1 MWLPRARCGG
11 DGGCLAERGRSRDLQ
26 VRSAPNPTRWS
37 GRFRSPSVPARQP
50 AVGVSLFTGQGTGFV
65 KPTVSCCVDATTG
78 AQVTPA
84 GLTMS
89 FRLPM
94 LGGRAGRGRGYS
106 PGIYL
111 SPGATEVVTLTVAAD
126 TSAAPGQYAV
136 KISASHPA
144 MGTSEQTIFVNVL
157 GPTPADDTVTPCSS
171 QVNNVVVGNGTPPV
185 AQVLPVMGATD
196 SVFGVKAANQGKTS
210 FQVGAQTT
218 DSRNGW
224 TDYARAPGSDSA
236 VSAED
241 QRGDHRVVERFAW
254 RQGSVDRE
262 RCRVRDRVVAATHPR
277 DSGAER
283 ADYDLEVR
291 GDLARAEARRL
302 RAVVHHLLVDVLSTG
317 RRLLAARVLVVRR
330 RTRGDSPLVPQHL
343 TGLGSDRT
351 SSLSPAVALL
361 LDIRSRKDHFPLT
374 CSSRS
379 ARPAPFRNGSAV
391 STSCGARPIS

>member
-1 MWLPRARCGG
+1 MSRRAR
-11 DGGCLAERGRSRDLQ
+11 Q
-26 VRSAPNPTRWS
+26 VS
-37 GRFRSPSVPARQP
+37 GSSGTVGTEPDPLVGPFPLSVRPGQTAV
-50 AVGVSLFTGQGTGFV
+50 VGVSLFTGQGTGFV

-111 SPGATEVVTLTVAAD
+111 SPGATEVVTLAVAAD

-224 TDYARAPGSDSA
+224 QIAL
-236 VSAED
+236 
-241 QRGDHRVVERFAW
+241 ER
-254 RQGSVDRE
+254 QDPV
-262 RCRVRDRVVAATHPR
+262 PQ
-277 DSGAER
+277 
-283 ADYDLEVR
+283 
-291 GDLARAEARRL
+291 
-302 RAVVHHLLVDVLSTG
+302 
-317 RRLLAARVLVVRR
+317 
-330 RTRGDSPLVPQHL
+330 SPLKINEAIIALSNESPGDKDLWTVNGAACGNASLPQHL
-343 TGLGSDRT
+343 H
-351 SSLSPAVALL
+351 VAQGQ
-361 LDIRSRKDHFPLT
+361 
-374 CSSRS
+374 S
-379 ARPAPFRNGSAV
+379 ARITISKSAV
-391 STSCGARPIS
+391 TSLALKRDVCAQWFIICWSSYSQPVAVFSQPAFWSFVGGRVVTLRWFRST

>member
-1 MWLPRARCGG
+1 MPSHSRWIGRLVCA
-11 DGGCLAERGRSRDLQ
+11 CLALVVAAMAG
-26 VRSAPNPTRWS
+26 V
-37 GRFRSPSVPARQP
+37 SPSAAGLGIFSTVGTEPDPLVGPFPLSVRPGQTT

-89 FRLPM
+89 FRLPV

-144 MGTSEQTIFVNVL
+144 MGMSEQTIFVNVL

-196 SVFGVKAANQGKTS
+196 TVFGVKAANQ
-210 FQVGAQTT
+210 
-218 DSRNGW
+218 
-224 TDYARAPGSDSA
+224 
-236 VSAED
+236 
-241 QRGDHRVVERFAW
+241 
-254 RQGSVDRE
+254 
-262 RCRVRDRVVAATHPR
+262 RDRVVAATHPR

-283 ADYDLEVR
+283 PDYDLEVR

-302 RAVVHHLLVDVLSTG
+302 RAVVRDLLVDLLSTG

-330 RTRGDSPLVPQHL
+330 RTGGDSPLVPQHL
-343 TGLGSDRT
+343 TRAGIATPNG
-351 SSLSPAVALL
+351 
-361 LDIRSRKDHFPLT
+361 
-374 CSSRS
+374 
-379 ARPAPFRNGSAV
+379 APV
-391 STSCGARPIS
+391 SCGIGCDASLDRVLIASLRPTNR